1 MIVKHSSTKISRME
15 NMPGDIFGDDLEIYN
30 LEFGQPRESM
40 DDLQLCFDIPAIS
53 SMCRQYL
60 VQEELTYLTTIQ
72 HTFQQTWGEINLGE
86 RIMADYIRFCGTKKD
101 FSFEFI
107 QLCNKQ
113 LR

>member
-1 MIVKHSSTKISRME
+1 
-15 NMPGDIFGDDLEIYN
+15 MPGDIFGEDIEIYN
-30 LEFGQPRESM
+30 LETVQPSQSM
-40 DDLQLCFDIPAIS
+40 DDMQLCFDIPAIS

-72 HTFQQTWGEINLGE
+72 HTFQQTWGQINLGE
-86 RIMADYIRFCGTKKD
+86 RIMTDYIRFCETKKD

-113 LR
+113 VR

>member
-1 MIVKHSSTKISRME
+1 
-15 NMPGDIFGDDLEIYN
+15 MPGDIFGEDIEKYN
-30 LEFGQPRESM
+30 LENVQPSQSTDEM
-40 DDLQLCFDIPAIS
+40 QLCVDIPAIS

-60 VQEELTYLTTIQ
+60 VQEELTYLTIIKQ
-72 HTFQQTWGEINLGE
+72 TFQQTWGQINLGE